1 MAENITGW
9 KPAARRSRDQRSHE
23 PDAALAVPPG
33 DPLNAP
39 TPGQAM
45 KAPHHLN
52 RYEVVAELGRG
63 AMGVVY
69 KAQDPV
75 IDRTV
80 AIKTISLEEPGSETN
95 AWQQRFYREARS
107 AGRLNHPNIVT
118 IYDVGESNDVAY
130 IAMEFLGG
138 QSLREILDSGTVLP
152 PATIAEIAA
161 QVADGLAFAHQH
173 GVVHRDIKPANIMVL
188 DNGIVKITDF
198 GIARMPSGT
207 QTIAGTIF
215 GSPKYISP
223 ERLQGLEVDGR
234 SDIFSLGAV
243 LYEML
248 TGFPPFFGADLSAI
262 MHQVLEVTPAPPSS
276 RNRKIPVG
284 FDYIV
289 AKALAK
295 RPAERYRDATE
306 MAADLRNYAKLKPPV
321 EVASTTPIDVPDPA
335 LLWREGD
342 PTLRLSSPVIDAT
355 PKASA
360 RSKAKPAARE
370 RDALRPPP
378 AVLAQSKAG
387 LAAMARD
394 PRLPTIAISG
404 LAVIVLVALVGWS
417 LLPGRASNAGAPQPP
432 VAASIAAPIENAK
445 PTLPAVAAKSEPPA
459 APTEAPVLVA
469 QKAAAPEKPLQR
481 VGLAVTPWG
490 EVYVNGKK
498 VGVSPPMTELRLAPG
513 KYTVE
518 IRNTTFEPYR
528 ESIDVQNATNV
539 KIKHRFQ

>member
-1 MAENITGW
+1 M
-9 KPAARRSRDQRSHE
+9 KPR
-23 PDAALAVPPG
+23 
-33 DPLNAP
+33 
-39 TPGQAM
+39 
-45 KAPHHLN
+45 HLN
-52 RYEVVAELGRG
+52 RYEVLAELGRG

-80 AIKTISLEEPGSETN
+80 AIKTICLEEPGSDTD
-95 AWQQRFYREARS
+95 AWRQRFYREAKS

-118 IYDVGESNDVAY
+118 IYDVGESEDVAY

-161 QVADGLAFAHQH
+161 QVGDGLAFAHQH

-188 DNGIVKITDF
+188 DTGVVKITDF
-198 GIARMPSGT
+198 GIAHLPSGT
-207 QTIAGTIF
+207 RTIAGTVF

-248 TGFPPFFGADLSAI
+248 TDFPPFFGADLGAI
-262 MHQVLEVTPAPPSS
+262 MHQVMEVMPAPPSS
-276 RNRKIPVG
+276 RNHKIPPG

-295 RPAERYRDATE
+295 RPEDRYRDAAE
-306 MAADLRNYAKLKPPV
+306 MAADLRNFAHIKPPV
-321 EVASTTPIDVPDPA
+321 EAANAAQAQVPNVIP
-335 LLWREGD
+335 WREGD
-342 PTLRLSSPVIDAT
+342 PTLRLPALVIEAAPSAFAQSSAKLLAMGRDARLPT
-355 PKASA
+355 VAALA
-360 RSKAKPAARE
+360 RSKAK
-370 RDALRPPP
+370 L
-378 AVLAQSKAG
+378 V
-387 LAAMARD
+387 AMARD
-394 PRLPTIAISG
+394 PRFPIMAISG
-404 LAVIVLVALVGWS
+404 LAVVVLVALVGWS
-417 LLPGRASNAGAPQPP
+417 LLPGRASNVGAPALPRATSSPVPVATDNASILLPAGAVKSGVQPP
-432 VAASIAAPIENAK
+432 SDTPM
-445 PTLPAVAAKSEPPA
+445 
-459 APTEAPVLVA
+459 LVA
-469 QKAAAPEKPLQR
+469 QKAPVPEKPLHR
-481 VGLAVTPWG
+481 VALAVTPWG
-490 EVYVNGKK
+490 EVYVNGRKI
-498 VGVSPPMTELRLAPG
+498 GVSPPMTELKLAPG

-528 ESIDVQNATNV
+528 ESIDVQNATNI